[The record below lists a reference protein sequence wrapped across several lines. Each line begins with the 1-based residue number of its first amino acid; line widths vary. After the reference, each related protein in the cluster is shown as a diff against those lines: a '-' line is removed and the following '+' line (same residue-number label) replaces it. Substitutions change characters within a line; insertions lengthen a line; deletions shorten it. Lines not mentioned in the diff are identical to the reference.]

1 MCGIAGFFQLDGQN
15 LPENSHTWL
24 KNMTDAIHY
33 RGPDGEG
40 QWIDGAVALGHRRLS
55 IIDLA
60 TGAQPM
66 ADSTG
71 QIYVTFNGE
80 IYNFPDLRKTLEEK
94 GCKFHTNSDTEVIL
108 YAWQE
113 WGEACVERFEG
124 MFAFVL
130 WDKRKKVLFC
140 ARDRF
145 GKKPF
150 FYTIQQGRFIFAS
163 ELTAITKFPDLN
175 LSVRP
180 QNLMRYL
187 AYEYVPTPECIYT
200 EVQKIPPSH
209 SLMVSEGKVTL
220 RRYWDIPAPSTESIT
235 RSEDDLAEELRGL
248 LDNAV
253 ERRMIS
259 DVPLGV
265 FLSGGIDSSIVT
277 ALMASKADKI
287 KTFSI
292 GFKEASFDES
302 EYARVIA
309 KHYNTDHTEHI
320 LSADYCA
327 EILPDIISRL
337 DEPMADASVAPTYLL
352 SELTRKHVTV
362 ALGGDGADELFA
374 GYEHFIGIKIAES
387 YNKWPSLVRK
397 SIETI
402 SDKIPS
408 SSNYVNL
415 NGALTTFFQAAYAP
429 PWQRVQSLLTA
440 FTPEMQQNL
449 WDANFAEGHEDFL
462 KLDHLFAPTKE
473 HFSHWPPPSGNVER
487 AFYVYARQFLV
498 DDILTKVDR
507 CSMLKSLEVRA
518 PFLDTDVAEFISRLP
533 ISYKLKGLKR
543 KYLLKKSCIDLL
555 PKEIL
560 TRNKRGFQI
569 PVAAWLRGALRPLVE
584 ELLGERFLQEQ
595 GVFSIPHV
603 RELVDTHMSGKQDL
617 RKPLWTLL
625 VLQMW
630 WRANKPKIMK
640 S

>member
-1 MCGIAGFFQLDGQN
+1 MCGIAGFFQLDGHS
-15 LPENSHTWL
+15 LPENSHAWL

-55 IIDLA
+55 IIDLK

-66 ADSTG
+66 ADGSG
-71 QIYVTFNGE
+71 QIHVTFNGE
-80 IYNFPDLRKTLEEK
+80 IYNFPALRKNLEEN
-94 GCKFHTNSDTEVIL
+94 GCVFKTNSDTEVIL

-124 MFAFVL
+124 MFAFAL
-130 WDKRKKVLFC
+130 WDSRKRVLFC

-150 FYTIQQGRFIFAS
+150 YYTIQQGRFIFAS
-163 ELTAITKFPDLN
+163 ELTAITKFPDLT

-209 SLMVSEGKVTL
+209 SLLIAEGKVNL
-220 RRYWDIPAPSTESIT
+220 RRYWDMPSPENINC
-235 RSEDDLAEELRGL
+235 SEDELAKELRGK
-248 LDNAV
+248 LDTAV
-253 ERRMIS
+253 KRRMIS

-265 FLSGGIDSSIVT
+265 FLSGGIDSSIIT
-277 ALMASKADKI
+277 ALMADKADKI

-302 EYARVIA
+302 EYARIVA
-309 KHYNTDHTEHI
+309 KYYNTDHTEHI
-320 LSADYCA
+320 LSSDYCA

-352 SELTRKHVTV
+352 SELTRQHVTV
-362 ALGGDGADELFA
+362 ALGGDGSDELFA
-374 GYEHFIGIKIAES
+374 GYEHFIGLKIAEH
-387 YNKWPSLVRK
+387 YNNWPAWLRK
-397 SIETI
+397 SIESI
-402 SDKIPS
+402 SARIPS
-408 SSNYVNL
+408 SSNYVNF
-415 NGALTTFFQAAYAP
+415 NSALSTFFQGAYAP

-440 FTPEMQQNL
+440 FTPEMQEHIWNES
-449 WDANFAEGHEDFL
+449 FAGEHKDFL
-462 KLDHLFAPTKE
+462 KLEQLFAPTKE
-473 HFSHWPPPSGNVER
+473 HFSHWQGPVGNVER
-487 AFYVYARQFLV
+487 AFYVYVRQFLV

-518 PFLDTDVAEFISRLP
+518 PFLDTEVAEFAARMPLK
-533 ISYKLKGLKR
+533 YKLKGFKR
-543 KYLLKKSCIDLL
+543 KYILKKSCADLL

-569 PVAAWLRGALRPLVE
+569 PVAAWLRGSLRPLVE
-584 ELLGERFLQEQ
+584 ELLGAHFLQEQ
-595 GVFSIPHV
+595 NVFSIPYV
-603 RELVDTHMSGKQDL
+603 RELVDTHMSGKKDL

-630 WRANKPKIMK
+630 WRANKPTIL
-640 S
+640 

>member
-15 LPENSHTWL
+15 LPEHSRTWL
-24 KNMTDAIHY
+24 KDMTDAIHY

-40 QWIDGAVALGHRRLS
+40 QWVDGAVALGHRRLS

-60 TGAQPM
+60 TGGQPM
-66 ADSTG
+66 ADDSG
-71 QIYVTFNGE
+71 QIWITFNGE
-80 IYNFPDLRKTLEEK
+80 IYNFPELKKSLEDL
-94 GCKFHTNSDTEVIL
+94 GCVFRTTSDTEVIL

-150 FYTIQQGRFIFAS
+150 YYTIQRGRFIFAS
-163 ELTAITKFPDLN
+163 ELTAITKFPDLE

-187 AYEYVPTPECIYT
+187 AYEYVPTPECIFT
-200 EVQKIPPSH
+200 EVEKLPPSH
-209 SLMVSEGKVTL
+209 SLLITEGKVKL
-220 RRYWDIPAPSTESIT
+220 RRYWDIPTPDLSLAQ
-235 RSEDDLAEELRGL
+235 RSEEDLACELRSL
-248 LDNAV
+248 LDAAV
-253 ERRMIS
+253 KKRMIS

-265 FLSGGIDSSIVT
+265 FLSGGIDSSIIT
-277 ALMASKADKI
+277 ALMADKADKI

-302 EYARVIA
+302 EYARVVA
-309 KHYNTDHTEHI
+309 KHYDTDHTEHI
-320 LSADYCA
+320 LSSDYCA
-327 EILPDIISRL
+327 EILPSIISRL
-337 DEPMADASVAPTYLL
+337 DEPMADASVAPTYIL

-362 ALGGDGADELFA
+362 ALGGDGSDELFA
-374 GYEHFIGIKIAES
+374 GYEHFIGVKIAEH
-387 YNKWPSLVRK
+387 YTKWPSVIRK
-397 SIETI
+397 SIEGI
-402 SDKIPS
+402 SSIIPS

-415 NGALTTFFQAAYAP
+415 NNALATFFQGAYAP

-440 FTPEMQQNL
+440 FTPEMQQNM
-449 WDANFAEGHEDFL
+449 WNENFAAEQLNFL
-462 KLDHLFAPTKE
+462 TMDKLFAPTKE
-473 HFSHWPPPSGNVER
+473 HFAHQPSEVGNVDR

-507 CSMLKSLEVRA
+507 CSMLESLEVRA
-518 PFLDTDVAEFISRLP
+518 PFLDTDVANFAFSLP
-533 ISYKLKGLKR
+533 LNFKLKGFKR
-543 KYLLKKSCIDLL
+543 KYLLKKSCADLL

-569 PVAAWLRGALRPLVE
+569 PVAAWLRGSLRPLVE
-584 ELLGERFLQEQ
+584 ELLGARFLQEQ
-595 GVFSIPHV
+595 GVFSIPV
-603 RELVDTHMSGKQDL
+603 IRELVDTHMSGKKDL

-630 WRANKPKIMK
+630 WRANSPKILQ